1 MKEYTSVNEQVKNNE
16 KLIKMLGKKFRDR
29 INNITNLK
37 EQEGSMES
45 IELAKGLPV
54 LNSKVDHGFS
64 G

>member
-1 MKEYTSVNEQVKNNE
+1 
-16 KLIKMLGKKFRDR
+16 MLGKKFRDR
-29 INNITNLK
+29 INNIK

-64 G
+64 GQKASS